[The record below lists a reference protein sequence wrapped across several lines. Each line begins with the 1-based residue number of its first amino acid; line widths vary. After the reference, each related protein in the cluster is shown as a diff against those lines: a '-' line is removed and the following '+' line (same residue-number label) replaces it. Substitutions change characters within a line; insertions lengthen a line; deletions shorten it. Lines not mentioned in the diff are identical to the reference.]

1 MTRRDKL
8 ILVENICMYASG
20 LFLVWFA
27 ASFVDVLAHNMS
39 DYNYAWW
46 NFFQLWFQGVAM
58 KNLIRVV
65 VWFFVI
71 NFSICNTIWTEP
83 VDYWWLIEIIVL
95 GISILMV
102 DKPFKKQ
109 YNDYSK

>member
-1 MTRRDKL
+1 MTRREKL

-46 NFFQLWFQGVAM
+46 NFFQLWF
-58 KNLIRVV
+58 
-65 VWFFVI
+65 
-71 NFSICNTIWTEP
+71 
-83 VDYWWLIEIIVL
+83 
-95 GISILMV
+95 
-102 DKPFKKQ
+102 
-109 YNDYSK
+109 

>member
-1 MTRRDKL
+1 MANVCAFCLLYSLLKSAILTIVNESEVVEMTRRDKL

-46 NFFQLWFQGVAM
+46 NFFQLWF
-58 KNLIRVV
+58 
-65 VWFFVI
+65 
-71 NFSICNTIWTEP
+71 
-83 VDYWWLIEIIVL
+83 
-95 GISILMV
+95 
-102 DKPFKKQ
+102 
-109 YNDYSK
+109 